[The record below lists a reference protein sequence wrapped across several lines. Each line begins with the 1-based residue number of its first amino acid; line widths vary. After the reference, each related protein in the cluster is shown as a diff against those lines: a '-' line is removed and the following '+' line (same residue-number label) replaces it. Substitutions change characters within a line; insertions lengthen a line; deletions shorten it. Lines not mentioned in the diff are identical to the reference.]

1 MSDIRGSVEI
11 ADAAWNLSRTEDVF
25 INGMLTER
33 EQVKEIIEAA
43 NELYREMKKHN
54 LPLKKEERDKII
66 QKKKN
71 VWSVCYHWAE

>member
-25 INGMLTER
+25 INDMLTVR

-54 LPLKKEERDKII
+54 LALKKEERDKII
-66 QKKKN
+66 HKKKN
-71 VWSVCYHWAE
+71 I